1 MNKQERAGVVQLIVL
16 VLIATLVLAAL
27 GGQKEVILGAVVML
41 GLIAAFATGGRHE
54 PPTD

>member
-16 VLIATLVLAAL
+16 VLVATLVLAAL

-41 GLIAAFATGGRHE
+41 GLIAAFATGGNHE
-54 PPTD
+54 PPTG